1 MVLHTTIRKAA
12 EHTSSQAPIGVFDS
26 GLGGLSVLREIR
38 QLLPHE
44 DLLYVADSAH
54 VPYGDKPESHIRIRS
69 LALARFLYSQGAKA
83 IVVACNTATAAA
95 VSLLREELPVPV
107 IGMEPALKPA
117 VAATRSGVVGVLATV
132 GTLASARFAALLAR
146 YAGDVEVITQP
157 CPGLVEQVEL
167 GDLDGPLTQAL
178 IRRYTVPLLARGADT
193 LILGCTHYPFLQQ
206 VIAEVAGPDVSLI
219 HTGPAVAR
227 QVQRVLASNSML
239 CPEGHTGQEQFWA
252 SGECSLLQAAVNRLW
267 EPPVSVK
274 TLPEAPAGLQI
285 SPPQALL
292 SDIILNE

>member
-1 MVLHTTIRKAA
+1 MILHTTITKAA
-12 EHTSSQAPIGVFDS
+12 IPASAQAPIGVFDS

-54 VPYGDKPESHIRIRS
+54 VPYGDKPESHIRARS
-69 LALARFLYSQGAKA
+69 LALAQFLYGQGAKA

-178 IRRYTVPLLARGADT
+178 VRRYTVPLLARGADT
-193 LILGCTHYPFLQQ
+193 LILGCTHYPFLHQ
-206 VIAEVAGPDVSLI
+206 VIAEIAGPHVSLI

-227 QVQRVLASNSML
+227 QVQRVLTSNSLL
-239 CPEGHTGQEQFWA
+239 CLEGRIGQEQFWT
-252 SGECSLLQAAVNRLW
+252 SGERFLLQTAVNRLW
-267 EPPVSVK
+267 HQPVSIE
-274 TLPEAPAGLQI
+274 TLPEASAQRLAPAT
-285 SPPQALL
+285 QALL
-292 SDIILNE
+292 SDTASE

>member
-1 MVLHTTIRKAA
+1 MSPH
-12 EHTSSQAPIGVFDS
+12 APIGVFDS

-54 VPYGDKPESHIRIRS
+54 VPYGDKPESHIRARS
-69 LALARFLYSQGAKA
+69 LALARFLHDRGAKA

-95 VSLLREELPVPV
+95 VSLLREKLPTVPV

-117 VAATRSGVVGVLATV
+117 VNATRSGVVGVLATV

-167 GDLDGPLTQAL
+167 GDLNGPLTQAL
-178 IRRYTVPLLARGADT
+178 VQRYTTPLLARGADT
-193 LILGCTHYPFLQQ
+193 LILGCTHYPFLRQ
-206 VIAEVAGPDVSLI
+206 VIAEITGPQVSLI

-227 QVQRVLASNSML
+227 QVQRVLVDSALL
-239 CPEGHTGQEQFWA
+239 CPENRAGQERFWT
-252 SGECSLLQAAVNRLW
+252 SGTPALLQASVNRLW
-267 EPPVSVK
+267 GQAVIVE
-274 TLPEAPAGLQI
+274 TLPEALEEHLASLV
-285 SPPQALL
+285 
-292 SDIILNE
+292 